1 MVKIVLLVAV
11 IAAAFIADSTGQRY
25 IQPTFRPPLRPPL
38 VLPTFRPSP
47 HRPMVMRTVREAN
60 DEPQWL
66 WQGEDVQRAPSTADH
81 PFLPSDID
89 DVKLDP
95 HRRYA
100 RSKDS
105 PSAKGYGGGRSSSGN
120 RGDTGPTHPGHN
132 RRNARSIRRSSF
144 DDPWPQPWRPR
155 VPKPYDPF
163 NPRPGHPRRP
173 LPIYARSTRD
183 IQFPGIKKPSHRDV
197 IIPNWN
203 PHVRTNPWNSLGGR
217 RKTRSLGNP
226 GKEHELYQ
234 DYYDVL
240 RQEE

>member
-1 MVKIVLLVAV
+1 MVKIVLLVAL
-11 IAAAFIADSTGQRY
+11 IAAAFVADAAGQRY
-25 IQPTFRPPLRPPL
+25 IQPTFRPPRPPL
-38 VLPTFRPSP
+38 IQPTFRLSP
-47 HRPMVMRTVREAN
+47 HRPVIMRTVREAH
-60 DEPQWL
+60 EPQWL
-66 WQGEDVQRAPSTADH
+66 WKGDVQRAPSTADH

-132 RRNARSIRRSSF
+132 RRNARSIRQSSF
-144 DDPWPQPWRPR
+144 GDPKHPRLPKCFDHVNPQPGRPSR
-155 VPKPYDPF
+155 PF
-163 NPRPGHPRRP
+163 PVFT
-173 LPIYARSTRD
+173 RSIRD
-183 IQFPGIKKPSHRDV
+183 IQFPGMKKPSHRDV

-203 PHVRTNPWNSLGGR
+203 PHVRTDPWDSLGGR

-226 GKEHELYQ
+226 GKEDELYQ
-234 DYYDVL
+234 DYYDVV